1 MIPPPDLPVAAAI
14 AALAGRR
21 EAGPLSGTA
30 ARMPAKYV
38 YIVYF
43 VRHAVNVNDV
53 NIYAEKW
60 FA

>member
-1 MIPPPDLPVAAAI
+1 VIPPPDLPVAAAI
-14 AALAGRR
+14 AALARRR
-21 EAGPLSGTA
+21 EAGPLSGTV

-53 NIYAEKW
+53 NI
-60 FA
+60 